1 MLKSLTRPN
10 TFLLINF
17 CNPSLVKVGCV
28 VVVGASVVVSV
39 AFRLVAL
46 VSLFVDCGA
55 IKDAFVIVF
64 WVAESGAI
72 LLLIMSL
79 ICLIADFVS
88 LIIWKG
94 MKFILY
100 QFRTKDESFN
110 KLYLK
115 CEFCQSPKESWLLLL
130 HLSDDSLRL
139 FRDNIILDSI
149 YIKILCIRIFG

>member
-39 AFRLVAL
+39 RLVAL

-64 WVAESGAI
+64 
-72 LLLIMSL
+72 
-79 ICLIADFVS
+79 
-88 LIIWKG
+88 
-94 MKFILY
+94 
-100 QFRTKDESFN
+100 
-110 KLYLK
+110 
-115 CEFCQSPKESWLLLL
+115 
-130 HLSDDSLRL
+130 
-139 FRDNIILDSI
+139 
-149 YIKILCIRIFG
+149 